1 MESFFLKQNFI
12 NLTKNNTNFKFI
24 NLYHTIL
31 SSIQEYK
38 KTDYLPPSFICQI
51 EVIYNFHITSISKWK
66 LKDLQLSQSS
76 FHRLT
81 MTPKDFWPLKSQKI
95 QMITSSQT
103 GKLFLVIISEIVARE
118 YLLSMLLIKQ

>member
-1 MESFFLKQNFI
+1 METPKDI
-12 NLTKNNTNFKFI
+12 
-24 NLYHTIL
+24 
-31 SSIQEYK
+31 YK
-38 KTDYLPPSFICQI
+38 
-51 EVIYNFHITSISKWK
+51 
-66 LKDLQLSQSS
+66 SQSS

-95 QMITSSQT
+95 QMITSSSSQT